1 MNYSVVLL
9 ERENRMKLVP
19 AFEKKFYAKINIA
32 LQYKEIKKRKNL
44 EVADKTINFKA
55 NILSFSAAE

>member
-1 MNYSVVLL
+1 
-9 ERENRMKLVP
+9 MKLVP
-19 AFEKKFYAKINIA
+19 AFLKNFYEKINIA

-55 NILSFSAAE
+55 NILPFSAAE